1 MEDISKKISKGIKY
15 LFHGDYLSLIIGLR
29 REYYNFLFVLM
40 KIRSS
45 KLVNRNIKV
54 ITKHQI
60 AYESPDHIAPCGTM
74 QDDSTNRTFIILI
87 DKLLKRDFEGKQLN
101 FLDLGCSGGQLVRD
115 FRDLGYISVGLEGS
129 DYSQKHKRA
138 NWPLLGGKN
147 LFTCDIK
154 EPFEIISEDKIKFH
168 LITAWEVLEHIR
180 RDDLDNL
187 FLNIISHLEEGGYFI
202 ASTSSSS
209 SYCNDLELHQT
220 RMTNDEW
227 RKYIQGKYRELIPTD
242 LGFRYYEYVRYSTV
256 GGENSFLL
264 YKKSSLFEKTP

>member
-1 MEDISKKISKGIKY
+1 
-15 LFHGDYLSLIIGLR
+15 
-29 REYYNFLFVLM
+29 M

-45 KLVNRNIKV
+45 KLVNPNIKV

-74 QDDSTNRTFIILI
+74 QDNSTNRTFIILI
-87 DKLLKRDFEGKQLN
+87 NKLLAREFVSKQLN
-101 FLDLGCSGGQLVRD
+101 FLDLGCAGGQLVRD

-129 DYSQKHKRA
+129 DYSLKHKRA
-138 NWPLLGGKN
+138 NWPLLGGEN

-168 LITAWEVLEHIR
+168 LITAWEVLEHIHK
-180 RDDLDNL
+180 DDLDN
-187 FLNIISHLEEGGYFI
+187 FFINIIKHLEEGGYFI

-209 SYCNDLELHQT
+209 SYCNGLELHQT

-227 RKYIQGKYRELIPTD
+227 RKYIQGKYRELIPAD
-242 LGFRYYEYVRYSTV
+242 LGLRYYEYVRYSTI
-256 GGENSFLL
+256 GGENSFLV
-264 YKKSSLFEKTP
+264 YKKVSRVTTSCGGVKIALINLSHTRTLFCC